1 MLNQPYPLYSLPE
14 IHDLGELLCTKAKMI
29 GDKTA
34 FRIPSGKDAVT
45 DVTYQQFLDDV
56 TCLGTFLDS
65 QIQVRC
71 QNDLSSSGVRKCHI
85 AIIGENSYEW
95 LAAFFAVVNGGNVAV
110 PIDKD
115 LSGDDI
121 AGFMKKADCSMAFVS
136 ASVDRKLS
144 GMNGDSDAVN
154 HIGADDISENDI
166 PENAITVSRNSIE
179 NIELLRLDDLRE
191 YLDKGQAELRKGN
204 TGFQD
209 YHIDRERL
217 AAIFFT
223 SGTTGGSKGVMLSH
237 RNMVSDINFAC
248 KNFRLDGN
256 TLAVLPF
263 HHTFGLITAI
273 FMVLNYG
280 KSIYINQSLKY
291 LQKNLKLVKP
301 QTIFL
306 VPLYIESFYKLAVAV
321 GKAKTGITD
330 INRAEKACAD
340 ETDAVGN
347 AGDDSKHIADLFG
360 GNLEYIICGGAPL
373 NVRYVK
379 VFRQLGITILNGYG
393 ITECAPVV
401 AVNRNHYYRDGSVGQ
416 VLEGCDVKIASD
428 GEILVAGDNVML
440 GYYGETGIRDI
451 YAIEDRG
458 EIGRTD
464 TVGSS
469 IVIEDGYFH
478 TGDLG
483 YLDEDGFLF
492 ITGRSKNVIILSNGE
507 NVSPEELENLLIQN
521 ESVTEAVIYAEAAE
535 GILTAEIYPVN
546 EYLGNQM
553 YFEELVRQINAD
565 LPVYK
570 RIQNVILRE
579 QEFPKNTNGK
589 IVRDKIKR

>member
-1 MLNQPYPLYSLPE
+1 MSNQPYPLYSLPE
-14 IHDLGELLCTKAKMI
+14 IHDLKELLCAKANTI

-34 FRIPSGKDAVT
+34 FRIPSEKDIVT
-45 DVTYQQFLDDV
+45 DVTYQQLLDDV

-65 QIQVRC
+65 HILLSC
-71 QNDLSSSGVRKCHI
+71 QNDLSSSGIRKLHI

-136 ASVDRKLS
+136 ESVDRKLS
-144 GMNGDSDAVN
+144 AMNADSDALN
-154 HIGADDISENDI
+154 HIAADDIS
-166 PENAITVSRNSIE
+166 ENAITVSRNSIE

-191 YLDKGQAELRKGN
+191 LLDKGRSELRKGN

-209 YHIDRERL
+209 YSIDRECL

-306 VPLYIESFYKLAVAV
+306 VPLYIESFYKLAAA
-321 GKAKTGITD
+321 GKAKTGI
-330 INRAEKACAD
+330 
-340 ETDAVGN
+340 
-347 AGDDSKHIADLFG
+347 SDLFG

-379 VFRQLGITILNGYG
+379 GFRRLGITILNGYG

-428 GEILVAGDNVML
+428 GEILVAGNNVML
-440 GYYGETGIRDI
+440 GYYGGTGLEDI
-451 YAIEDRG
+451 NAIEDSA
-458 EIGRTD
+458 ETD
-464 TVGSS
+464 RADIAGSS
-469 IVIEDGYFH
+469 MVIEDGYFH

-507 NVSPEELENLLIQN
+507 NVSPEELEDLLIQN
-521 ESVTEAVIYAEAAE
+521 ENVTEAVVYVEAEE
-535 GILTAEIYPVN
+535 RILTADIYPVN
-546 EYLGNQM
+546 EYMGNQI
-553 YFEELVRQINAD
+553 YFEDFIKQINAD

-570 RIQNVILRE
+570 RIQNVILRN

-589 IVRDKIKR
+589 IIRDKIKQ